1 MTNRSSI
8 NVIPLRVG
16 LSGTGLDTWARPR
29 EQKTDMEQA
38 SASFRFKE
46 IDFKPVERIFIGIEK
61 SGPFCIRTVKF
72 LENVKK

>member
-1 MTNRSSI
+1 
-8 NVIPLRVG
+8 VIPLRLG

-46 IDFKPVERIFIGIEK
+46 IDFKRVERIFIGIEK
-61 SGPFCIRTVKF
+61 SAIFCRRTAKF
-72 LENVKK
+72 LENVKKIAGGV